1 MVPVCPCLAAVPDFG
16 NRRLFVGAEPAG
28 GEVAEVF
35 RLPFPDGPGGLSLIC
50 PSRSACRVPSADSS
64 CGCAAAGLR
73 KGRSA
78 QRPGRCVCGAAGAV
92 TAGRI
97 GCGAVSRDRV
107 WKNFARGCGLVLSS
121 VRVGSLCRGAGCL
134 RRGGSAAVPCG
145 RAAEA
150 GGVAGRIA
158 CDRTGFVRRA
168 QGVPGGRCS
177 GSSGQR
183 PADCPDAG
191 LSVRVSG
198 RDGALRQAGFAANGI
213 QPVPISFSL
222 RVLPDAI
229 ATAETFL
236 ETSRPQ
242 AARVGAE
249 DS

>member
-1 MVPVCPCLAAVPDFG
+1 MVLVCPCLAAVPEVG
-16 NRRLFVGAEPAG
+16 SRRLFVGAEPAG
-28 GEVAEVF
+28 CEVAEVF
-35 RLPFPDGPGGLSLIC
+35 RLPFRDGPDGLSLIC

-73 KGRSA
+73 KGR
-78 QRPGRCVCGAAGAV
+78 AAGAV

-107 WKNFARGCGLVLSS
+107 WKNFARGCGLVLRSA
-121 VRVGSLCRGAGCL
+121 RVGSLCRGAGCL
-134 RRGGSAAVPCG
+134 RRDGSAAVPCG

-158 CDRTGFVRRA
+158 CGAPDSFDGRRESRAGAAPDRPGRGLRIVRMRD
-168 QGVPGGRCS
+168 CLS
-177 GSSGQR
+177 GSR
-183 PADCPDAG
+183 C
-191 LSVRVSG
+191 G

-229 ATAETFL
+229 ATAGTFL
-236 ETSRPQ
+236 ETSRL
-242 AARVGAE
+242 ARAGAE
-249 DS
+249 DG